1 VFLKSILKKMKIP
14 DWDYIFNQLNCSG
27 TPVPICQNNGI
38 ASSTWK
44 LRSNNMDLFIKTCSV
59 NFNEIFSAEVD
70 GLLEIS
76 KTDSVRV
83 PEVIGFGKTDSENYL
98 ALEWIDIKSPNK
110 IIEASF
116 GEQLAELHRTTSKNF
131 GWFRDN
137 TIGLTPQINN
147 SSKDWVNFFRENR
160 LQYQLKLAYDNGF
173 SGKLQ
178 QLGAILIEQLPL
190 YFDSSKIEPS
200 LLHGDLWAGN
210 WGSYMESPIVFD
222 PAVYFGDR
230 ETDLAMTMLFGGFGK
245 NFYEAYESCWPL
257 RQGHQK
263 RLKIYQL
270 YHVLNHL
277 NLFGPTYLKPAINLL
292 NKIL

>member
-1 VFLKSILKKMKIP
+1 MKTPNWDNIL
-14 DWDYIFNQLNCSG
+14 NQLNCSG
-27 TPVPICQNNGI
+27 TPIPVGQNDGNT
-38 ASSTWK
+38 SSTWK
-44 LRSNNMDLFIKTCSV
+44 LCSDGMDLFIKTCPV
-59 NFNEIFSAEVD
+59 DIYEIYSAEAD

-76 KTDSVRV
+76 KTDSIRV
-83 PEVIGFGKTDSENYL
+83 PEVIGFGKTDTENYL
-98 ALEWIDIKSPNK
+98 ALEWIDIEPPNYVTE
-110 IIEASF
+110 ISF
-116 GEQLAELHRTTSKNF
+116 GEQLSELHRVTCENF

-147 SSKDWVNFFRENR
+147 YSDDWVNFFRENR
-160 LQYQLKLAYDNGF
+160 LEYQLKLAYNNGY

-178 QLGAILIEQLPL
+178 QLGSILIKKLPL
-190 YFDSSKIEPS
+190 YFDSGKIESS

-210 WGSYMESPIVFD
+210 WGSYMDRPIIFD

-257 RQGHQK
+257 RQGYQK

-277 NLFGPTYLKPAINLL
+277 NLFGATYLKSAINLL
-292 NKIL
+292 KEIL

>member
-1 VFLKSILKKMKIP
+1 MKVPNWANIL
-14 DWDYIFNQLNCSG
+14 NQLNCSG
-27 TPVPICQNNGI
+27 TPIPISQNNGNT
-38 ASSTWK
+38 SSTWK
-44 LRSNNMDLFIKTCSV
+44 LFSDDMDLFIKTCPV
-59 NFNEIFSAEVD
+59 DICEIYSAEVD
-70 GLLEIS
+70 GLFEIS
-76 KTDSVRV
+76 KTDAIRV
-83 PEVIGFGKTDSENYL
+83 PEVIGFGKTDTENYL
-98 ALEWIDIKSPNK
+98 ALEWIDIEPSNYKTE
-110 IIEASF
+110 ISF
-116 GEQLAELHRTTSKNF
+116 GEQLSELHRATSKNF

-147 SSKDWVNFFRENR
+147 YSDDWINFFRENR
-160 LQYQLKLAYDNGF
+160 LQYQLKLAYDNGY

-178 QLGAILIEQLPL
+178 QLGSILIKKLPL
-190 YFDSSKIEPS
+190 YFDSSKIESS

-210 WGSYMESPIVFD
+210 WGSYMDSPIIFD

-257 RQGHQK
+257 RQGYQK

-277 NLFGPTYLKPAINLL
+277 NLFGATYFKSAINLL
-292 NKIL
+292 DEIL

>member
-1 VFLKSILKKMKIP
+1 MKTPNWANIL
-14 DWDYIFNQLNCSG
+14 NQLNCSG
-27 TPVPICQNNGI
+27 TPIPVSQNNGNT
-38 ASSTWK
+38 SSTWK
-44 LRSNNMDLFIKTCSV
+44 LFSDDMDLFIKTCPIDIY
-59 NFNEIFSAEVD
+59 EIYSAEAD

-76 KTDSVRV
+76 KTGAIRV
-83 PEVIGFGKTDSENYL
+83 PEVIGFGKTDTENYL
-98 ALEWIDIKSPNK
+98 ALEWIDIEPPNYVTE
-110 IIEASF
+110 ISF
-116 GEQLAELHRTTSKNF
+116 GEQLSELHRATCENF

-147 SSKDWVNFFRENR
+147 YSDDWVNFFRENR
-160 LQYQLKLAYDNGF
+160 LEYQLKLAYDNGY

-178 QLGAILIEQLPL
+178 QLGSILIKKLPL
-190 YFDSSKIEPS
+190 YFDSSKIESS

-210 WGSYMESPIVFD
+210 WGSYKDSPIIFD

-257 RQGHQK
+257 RHGYQK

-277 NLFGPTYLKPAINLL
+277 NLFGATYFKSAINLL
-292 NKIL
+292 EEIL